1 MSKHDDDYEY
11 EVLLALESDSD
22 EEQEEIALTDEQV
35 AAIKAIT
42 DLGFRQVGQFGDQIR
57 FADRREGVA
66 RVPRREVD
74 VEINNLS
81 AISSGLAE
89 YSDHEE
95 FKGIVSRDGAT
106 AEFLIGH
113 TSVLVP
119 AGRIFERFHWEY
131 PEPECGHSFDPWFIK
146 TPTREYSTGF
156 HLRSPNGDACVEIS
170 GISPVAEFLNQ
181 EVGYF
186 RAADYTE
193 YTLKVVLNA
202 PRSPDANA
210 AMVQQIANGLLF
222 EMDAKHGLTLSLVL
236 RKRPVR
242 SLFLQAPKEQQ
253 SINFPSTRVPR
264 EVSALFS
271 FAAEAGENPPFA
283 FLSYYQVLEY
293 YMPVVSRR
301 DALKRIRREIRDF
314 SFDVS
319 SDTSVLRVLNT
330 VERAKGVSEED
341 ALKILVRD
349 CVREDKL
356 AEFFNSSGAVG
367 HFSRKGPIQGVP
379 AINLKSTSESVQVQ
393 TAKRVYALRNRIVH
407 AKDDPKYVE
416 TPQLLPRSV
425 EANMLGPDVLLAR
438 FLALE
443 TIIDTQD

>member
-1 MSKHDDDYEY
+1 MSKHDDDFEF
-11 EVLLALESDSD
+11 EALLALEPDDD
-22 EEQEEIALTDEQV
+22 EEKEVALTDEQV
-35 AAIKAIT
+35 AAIKKIT
-42 DLGFRQVGQFGDQIR
+42 DLGFRQIGHFGDKIR
-57 FADRREGVA
+57 FADRRGGVA

-74 VEINNLS
+74 VEIDNLPKI
-81 AISSGLAE
+81 ASGLAE

-95 FKGIVSRDGAT
+95 FRGVISRDGVI

-113 TSVLVP
+113 PNVLVP
-119 AGRIFERFHWEY
+119 AGRIFERFHWEC
-131 PEPECGHSFDPWFIK
+131 PELECGHSFDPWYIK
-146 TPTREYSTGF
+146 TPTREYATGF
-156 HLRSPNGDACVEIS
+156 HLRSPGGDACVEIS
-170 GISPVAEFLNQ
+170 GISPIAEFLTQ

-193 YTLKVVLNA
+193 YTLKVMLNA
-202 PRSPDANA
+202 SRNFDINV

-222 EMDAKHGLTLSLVL
+222 EMDVKHNLTLGLVL

-242 SLFLQAPKEQQ
+242 SLFPRPPKEKQ

-271 FAAEAGENPPFA
+271 FAVEAAENPPFA

-319 SDTSVLRVLNT
+319 SDASVLRVLNT
-330 VERAKGVSEED
+330 VERAKGVSEEE

-356 AEFFNSSGAVG
+356 TEFFNSDVAVE
-367 HFSRKGPIQGVP
+367 HFARKGPIQGVP
-379 AINLKSTSESVQVQ
+379 AINLKSTSESVQTQ

-416 TPQLLPRSV
+416 TPQLLPRSA

>member
-11 EVLLALESDSD
+11 ETLLELDADD
-22 EEQEEIALTDEQV
+22 EQDEIALTDEQV
-35 AAIKAIT
+35 AAIKKIT
-42 DLGFRQVGQFGDQIR
+42 DLGFRQVGQFGDTIR
-57 FADRREGVA
+57 FADRRKDVA
-66 RVPRREVD
+66 RTPRREVD
-74 VEINNLS
+74 VELSNLS
-81 AISSGLAE
+81 EVASGLE
-89 YSDHEE
+89 TYLDHEE
-95 FKGIVSRDGAT
+95 FRGIISRDGAI

-113 TSVLVP
+113 TNSFVP
-119 AGRIFERFHWEY
+119 TGRIFERFHWEY
-131 PEPECGHSFDPWFIK
+131 PESGCGHSFDPWYIK
-146 TPTREYSTGF
+146 TPTRQYSTGF
-156 HLRSPNGDACVEIS
+156 HLQNPNGDACVEIS
-170 GISPVAEFLNQ
+170 GISPIAAFLTQ
-181 EVGYF
+181 ERGYF
-186 RAADYTE
+186 AAQDYTE
-193 YTLKVVLNA
+193 YTLKVMLNS
-202 PRSPDANA
+202 PRNFESNA
-210 AMVQQIANGLLF
+210 ATVQQIANGLLF
-222 EMDAKHGLTLSLVL
+222 EMDAKHNLALGLIL

-242 SLFLQAPKEQQ
+242 SLFPRPPKEQQ
-253 SINFPSTRVPR
+253 SISFPSTHVPR

-319 SDTSVLRVLNT
+319 SDASVLRVLHT

-356 AEFFNSSGAVG
+356 IEFFKNDIVAD

-379 AINLKSTSESVQVQ
+379 AINLNSTSESIQVQ
-393 TAKRVYALRNRIVH
+393 TAKRIYALRNRIVH
-407 AKDDPKYVE
+407 AKDDPRYAE
-416 TPQLLPRSV
+416 TPQLLPRSS
-425 EANMLGPDVLLAR
+425 EANALGPDVLLAR